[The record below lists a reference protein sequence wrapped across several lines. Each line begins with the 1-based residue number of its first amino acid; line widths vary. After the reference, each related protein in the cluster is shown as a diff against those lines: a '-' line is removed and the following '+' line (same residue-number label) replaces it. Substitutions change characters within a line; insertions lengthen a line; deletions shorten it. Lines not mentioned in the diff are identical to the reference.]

1 VAYQVL
7 SRKWRPKKFQDVV
20 GQEHVTRSFQN
31 VILKDKPGHAYV
43 LTGTRGIGKTSV
55 ARIFAKSLRCI
66 NREQDANPCNNC
78 EGCKEFESGS
88 SMNVLEIDGA
98 SNNSVDDI
106 RDLVNNVQTLPTF
119 GKYKIYIID
128 EVHMLSTSAF
138 NALLKTLEE
147 PPAHS
152 LFLLATTEPHKLLD
166 TVLSRCIRFDFR
178 NASVET
184 LTSHI
189 KKVAAKEGITFEDE
203 KLISILANQGQGSFR
218 DTLSLMDQ
226 VLSFSEDNMITEE
239 VMSLALGLAKISS
252 IRNLCEYL
260 LLGNAKGCSDTL
272 KTMLYENVS
281 IENIT
286 HDVLDF
292 IYDLITEIDNLE
304 SLNLNKEAKAYL
316 ANATIDEVFW
326 IFESLSKDFSWAIG
340 SLIPEKTINIILQKH
355 ARRAQVL
362 KGTGLSL
369 SIPST
374 SPLPLSIE
382 EEDNKESLKKKV
394 TPTSD
399 QEENGFQEIQ
409 AKEPVKNKTKESTTI
424 DEEINSQKKEN
435 KEEAAVEEIKVEIKA
450 EPEALLE
457 KTWPAFESFLKKEI
471 PAIFAEL
478 EQGNA
483 LDSLVLGSEK
493 AVMKYGFSEEAK
505 LFYEHLVTG
514 EGKEKIEGLMR
525 TFFKVSEAQINLTY
539 LDTEAAEEEKFL
551 SKSDIREKERQI
563 SIENKEK
570 RLRKH
575 PVIQEAEKLFGKPID
590 RVKVKEE

>member
-55 ARIFAKSLRCI
+55 ARIFAKSLRCM

-78 EGCKEFESGS
+78 EGCKELESGS

-203 KLISILANQGQGSFR
+203 KLVSILANQGQGSFR

-260 LLGNAKGCSDTL
+260 LLGDAKGCSDTL

-369 SIPST
+369 SLSSISPS
-374 SPLPLSIE
+374 SISIE
-382 EEDNKESLKKKV
+382 EGNKESLKKKV
-394 TPTSD
+394 MPTDD
-399 QEENGFQEIQ
+399 QKETSFHDLQSNKPLKNQIVESINLDEEVVSENEVNDEE
-409 AKEPVKNKTKESTTI
+409 ATVEEVEVKNKEESG
-424 DEEINSQKKEN
+424 
-435 KEEAAVEEIKVEIKA
+435 
-450 EPEALLE
+450 ALIE

-483 LDSLVLGSEK
+483 LEDLVLESEK
-493 AVMKYGFSEEAK
+493 AIMKYGFSEEAK

>member
-1 VAYQVL
+1 MAYQVL

-55 ARIFAKSLRCI
+55 ARIFAKSLRCM

-78 EGCKEFESGS
+78 EGCKELESGS

-203 KLISILANQGQGSFR
+203 KLVSILANQGQGSFR

-260 LLGNAKGCSDTL
+260 LLGDAKGCSDTL

-369 SIPST
+369 SLSSISPS
-374 SPLPLSIE
+374 SISIE
-382 EEDNKESLKKKV
+382 EGNKESLKKKV
-394 TPTSD
+394 MPTDD
-399 QEENGFQEIQ
+399 QKETSFHDLQSNKPLKNQIVESINLDEEVVSENEVNDEE
-409 AKEPVKNKTKESTTI
+409 ATVEEVEVKNKEESG
-424 DEEINSQKKEN
+424 
-435 KEEAAVEEIKVEIKA
+435 
-450 EPEALLE
+450 ALIE

-483 LDSLVLGSEK
+483 LEDLVLESEK
-493 AVMKYGFSEEAK
+493 AIMKYGFSEEAK